1 MSELKLVLIIIMIIS
16 LLSETR
22 SSIDGNDKQGTS
34 KDNYDRK
41 LLKTVPR
48 KKYIYRTHS
57 PTRRP
62 TRLKNPKSS
71 PTKMPTL
78 QPISVPSSKP
88 SETSTITY
96 PTQLSWVQVGDIYG
110 GIYAAKSFNFIVS
123 YSHGNPG
130 DPASGIWLSNDRCRT
145 WSRKLNG
152 NYYFGTS
159 PPTEDGRIVACKKL

>member
-1 MSELKLVLIIIMIIS
+1 MSELKLVLIIIIMIIS
-16 LLSETR
+16 LICETR

-48 KKYIYRTHS
+48 KKYVYRTHS

-62 TRLKNPKSS
+62 TRLKNP